1 MFGLYRLNSQRLY
14 LKFGLYRL
22 NSQRFYLKF
31 GLYRLNSQR
40 LYLKFGLYRLN
51 SQRLYLKFGLYRIL
65 IYWGFPSGLYRILIY
80 WGFPSINCL
89 LFHHLF
95 SFQNQDW
102 KSMFGSNDSGSTT
115 DSPKS
120 KSLAKVDLQEKKSS
134 STTSLASQGSSNSG
148 SFVTMSQGQ
157 ISIPD
162 GTLTRGTIGS
172 VTQDINKPMSSKFV
186 SLTL

>member
-1 MFGLYRLNSQRLY
+1 MVFNAT
-14 LKFGLYRL
+14 F
-22 NSQRFYLKF
+22 N
-31 GLYRLNSQR
+31 NT
-40 LYLKFGLYRLN
+40 
-51 SQRLYLKFGLYRIL
+51 
-65 IYWGFPSGLYRILIY
+65 
-80 WGFPSINCL
+80 SINCL

-162 GTLTRGTIGS
+162 GTLTRGTIGFNIAEIL
-172 VTQDINKPMSSKFV
+172 VAG
-186 SLTL
+186 L